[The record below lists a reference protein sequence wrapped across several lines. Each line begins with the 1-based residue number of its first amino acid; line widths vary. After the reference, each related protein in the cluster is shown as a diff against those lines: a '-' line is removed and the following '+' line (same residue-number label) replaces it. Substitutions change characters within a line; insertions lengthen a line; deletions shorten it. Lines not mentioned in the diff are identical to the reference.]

1 MEWFGL
7 PSQVDP
13 EKPVLVAGDPERI
26 HEQKVREEGGI
37 YYHDNLIAAM
47 VSSAWSEVAS
57 GTQGHPNS
65 PTELSN
71 RCMADHTNLYN
82 VEKGG
87 RMSTETAIHLSQF
100 HLLHFKIWG
109 IPAVLLPQWFVLNTR
124 STWHPK
130 YHAERDRGMASNLL
144 LSSLPPNINDST

>member
-47 VSSAWSEVAS
+47 NKLAARLEVA
-57 GTQGHPNS
+57 P
-65 PTELSN
+65 
-71 RCMADHTNLYN
+71 M
-82 VEKGG
+82 
-87 RMSTETAIHLSQF
+87 
-100 HLLHFKIWG
+100 KIG
-109 IPAVLLPQWFVLNTR
+109 Q
-124 STWHPK
+124 
-130 YHAERDRGMASNLL
+130 
-144 LSSLPPNINDST
+144 

>member
-47 VSSAWSEVAS
+47 VSSA
-57 GTQGHPNS
+57 
-65 PTELSN
+65 
-71 RCMADHTNLYN
+71 
-82 VEKGG
+82 
-87 RMSTETAIHLSQF
+87 
-100 HLLHFKIWG
+100 
-109 IPAVLLPQWFVLNTR
+109 
-124 STWHPK
+124 
-130 YHAERDRGMASNLL
+130 
-144 LSSLPPNINDST
+144 